1 MTSRSISVCMA
12 AASLPVMTTTSS
24 IFLVP
29 QATFEKLESEL
40 REVNSNAETL
50 RRNSLELTELMHVL
64 KATQLFFD
72 EVSAPWFTLT
82 KDKNKKGICSIH
94 VQELNDFSLYNFS

>member
-1 MTSRSISVCMA
+1 MTTA
-12 AASLPVMTTTSS
+12 TLPVMTNTSS
-24 IFLVP
+24 VFLVP

-72 EVSAPWFTLT
+72 EVSALRFTLT
-82 KDKNKKGICSIH
+82 KEKIKKGIYNIGQH
-94 VQELNDFSLYNFS
+94 AQELIFH